1 MYDAQK
7 SAFDKK
13 EEMRKCFVVMTALV
27 CMAAVVFAQG
37 TSESS
42 TGKTSGTSSMRLAWW
57 GNPTRDERTIKASEL
72 YMQQHPEVKIE
83 TETTGWSGYWDKM
96 NTQAAAGSLPDL
108 MQHDYAYMLQ
118 WVNRNQLKPLDAYV
132 KSNVIDLSDVNPSF
146 LESGKVNGKLYGVN
160 LGSNAVCLTYDPA
173 VLKAAG
179 IPEPDDTT
187 WTWDDFERIALTI
200 YQKTGVK
207 TMPFFA
213 TDPKVGFDNLIRQS
227 GAATYASDGKGL
239 GFTDSSVLKE
249 YYAIQLRL
257 LEAGALIDPEVA
269 FVNTTPAESEFAK
282 GRSWVE
288 WLWSNQFV
296 AYQAGANRSL
306 KLALLP
312 QIKNP
317 VKKGTFLKA
326 SMFFAIPASAKN
338 PDEAAKFINAF
349 TNDIGLNDILMGER
363 GVPIATKVR
372 EHMSGKLD
380 EVNQEIFAYIGH
392 AAENSSAIDPPDPP
406 KSGEFLKMFR
416 DQSMAILM
424 KQVSLDEGVKTIMEK
439 GNQILQ

>member
-1 MYDAQK
+1 MK
-7 SAFDKK
+7 
-13 EEMRKCFVVMTALV
+13 RKWCVVVSVLLLAATA
-27 CMAAVVFAQG
+27 VFAQG
-37 TSESS
+37 SGES
-42 TGKTSGTSSMRLAWW
+42 TAKKADEPTTMRLAWW
-57 GNPTRDERTIKASEL
+57 GNPTRDERTIKAAEL

-118 WVNRNQLKPLDAYV
+118 WVKRNQLKPLDDYV
-132 KSNVIDLSDVNPSF
+132 KSGVIDLSDVNPSF

-187 WTWDDFERIALTI
+187 WTWEDFEKIALTI

-227 GAATYASDGKGL
+227 GAATYNPNGSGL
-239 GFTDSSVLKE
+239 GFTDPSVLKE

-257 LEAGALIDPEVA
+257 LDAGALIDPEIA

-296 AYQAGANRSL
+296 AYQAGANRPL

-312 QIKNP
+312 LIKNP

-338 PDEAAKFINAF
+338 PDEAAKFISAF
-349 TNDIGLNDILMGER
+349 TNDIAMNDILLGER
-363 GVPIATKVR
+363 GVPVATKVR
-372 EHMSGKLD
+372 ENMSGKLN
-380 EVNQEIFAYIGH
+380 EVNQEIFAYVGH
-392 AAENSSAIDPPDPP
+392 VADNSSAIDPPDPP
-406 KSGEFLKMFR
+406 KAGEFLKMVR

-424 KQVSLDEGVKTIMEK
+424 KRVSLDEGVKAIMDQ
-439 GNQILQ
+439 GNAILK